1 MKKIET
7 DYFIVGYSV
16 ASWWCI
22 KSIVEN
28 DSVSLIQAVSDE
40 KAVYS
45 RPLITYGLG
54 KATNSIVYHGTLE
67 ESSQVQVRYETKVE
81 QLDVNRKI
89 AFLSDETEI
98 TFNKTL
104 IASGGLPILPEISG
118 HEIPGIFTF
127 TRERDMMNIDAFMK
141 KNSSKNIVILGG
153 GFIGLKTC
161 EAMMS
166 MNKNLTLIELA
177 PRLLQ
182 NMLDEEGSYYL
193 EKSLLRS
200 GVHIIKEDTIV
211 SFENE
216 KGKLSDVLLKS
227 GRRIPADIAV
237 MAIGVR
243 PNVDWLRSSNIKI
256 NRGILVDEYQ
266 QSSCPGIYAAG
277 DVTETRHL
285 LTGERNVVAI
295 WPEAVNQGR
304 IAGWNMSGRVVSYPG
319 SLPMNAVEVGEKAL
333 VSAGIVNPTNDN
345 CEVIIKKDRENY
357 KKLVIKDDCIVGVIF
372 IGDIEKSGIYINLM
386 RQKLPVQAFFEK
398 LLEPNFG
405 LINLPTRYRKHLVK
419 GAGIEV

>member
-1 MKKIET
+1 MKKLET
-7 DYFIVGYSV
+7 DYFVIGYSV

-22 KSIVEN
+22 QSIREN
-28 DSVSLIQAVSDE
+28 DSVGFIQAVSDE
-40 KAVYS
+40 KTCYS

-54 KATNSIVYHGTLE
+54 RTVDSIAYQG
-67 ESSQVQVRYETKVE
+67 KVE
-81 QLDVNRKI
+81 ELTRMQIGYEARVERLDPRRKL
-89 AFLSDETEI
+89 AFLTDGTEI
-98 TFNKTL
+98 SFEKAL
-104 IASGGLPILPEISG
+104 IASGGVPIIPEISG
-118 HEIPGIFTF
+118 GEHLGIFTF
-127 TRERDMMNIDAFMK
+127 TRQKDMENIATFMH
-141 KNSSKNIVILGG
+141 KNSVKNIVILGG

-161 EAMMS
+161 EAMMN
-166 MNKNLTLIELA
+166 MNKNITLIELA

-211 SFENE
+211 SFEEE
-216 KGKLSDVLLKS
+216 KGILSDVLLKS
-227 GRRIPADIAV
+227 GRRIPADIAII
-237 MAIGVR
+237 AIGVR
-243 PNVDWLRSSNIKI
+243 PNVDWLRSSGIEM
-256 NRGILVDEYQ
+256 NRGIVVDEFQ
-266 QSSCPGIYAAG
+266 ESSCSGIYAAG
-277 DVTETRHL
+277 DVAETRHL

-333 VSAGIVNPTNDN
+333 VSAGIVNPLDDN
-345 CEVIIKKDRENY
+345 CEIIIRKDRENY
-357 KKLVIKDDCIVGVIF
+357 KKLVIKDNCIIGVIF

-386 RQKLPVQAFFEK
+386 RQKLPVQAFYEK

-405 LINLPTRYRKHLVK
+405 LINLPTQYRKHFVK